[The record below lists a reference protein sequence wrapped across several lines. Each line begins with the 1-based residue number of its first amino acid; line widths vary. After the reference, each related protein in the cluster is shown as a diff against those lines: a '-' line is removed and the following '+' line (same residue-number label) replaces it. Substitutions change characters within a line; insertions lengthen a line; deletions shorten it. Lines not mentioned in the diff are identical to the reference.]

1 MQAFSRRFALAAS
14 AVLAAL
20 STLSPAADT
29 PPSGA
34 SAPSPAKVHWHH
46 PAGLVTAQSIAE
58 IQGKLADQEWA
69 RRTYAAQKAAL
80 APWLSAPSEKLRQ
93 VFPTRRGNVYHNF
106 SCPQDRCRLRFDPF
120 EPDQFK
126 CPLCGKSFSAQTD
139 AGIYAPTDRYHGT
152 MYDGW
157 ACLFYETAGAMAAA
171 MGIVGHV
178 EPAAAQECFQ
188 RGIEILLLYA
198 GTIERLPTRFDRD
211 PQFSVLLTYHREG
224 DSTVL
229 QDLAVAYELLR
240 EAMTPD
246 QRRRFEQVVLQR
258 MLKDIMLERIY
269 TYNHNN
275 LYQWH
280 RTILQTAL
288 ALEREDL
295 IDWCFGYGA
304 WTPEREPE
312 HRSVRRLLATHF
324 KPDGAYWET
333 CSGYH
338 LYPLDA
344 LCQLAVV
351 SRHLADMDSGRFP
364 RAQYDLT
371 APANPGAQ
379 VIRNA
384 LEWFMALAMPD
395 RTMPTVGD
403 SMAPRAGMDD
413 YYNTAEVGYR
423 YFDLKAV
430 GDYERFR
437 QGQRSW
443 AALLYGA
450 PEIRQHSL
458 PFTSSCLSSGWVSL
472 RHEWR
477 GNRAWVGLNA
487 LVPGGGHQHA
497 DRLSLL
503 SYSHGQLLASEKA
516 TPYNDS
522 LTRRLGTLSPSH
534 NTVTVDRTSQ
544 QKGDTL
550 AAKQVPKVALFFSG
564 PLAAFAE
571 LHADQLYPHTRLYRR
586 SVVMIEDLYA
596 DFFQVAGG
604 TNHDWVLHQAGAA
617 PRFSVPLGDGIFAPA
632 DWLAQGRP
640 MARPAKLDE
649 PWEARWHVGGVTS
662 RLTMLGAPETEVYAL
677 ETYPVDNAVITPR
690 NPPCQTLCVRRR
702 SDLPFL
708 AISDAWRD
716 QPNLLSVSIGDS
728 GSSLLLQTR
737 SNTWH
742 LCFGPGRTR
751 FADGLDLETDAA
763 FALLRNRD
771 AVLLIHGTRLDV
783 SSSAGT
789 LHVALDAPATLSA
802 ECADRIVTFET
813 AGDIHY
819 DTWGGRDH
827 YRAAPA
833 VNVAFSGSLWRVKQQ
848 RGISRDAE

>member
-1 MQAFSRRFALAAS
+1 
-14 AVLAAL
+14 
-20 STLSPAADT
+20 
-29 PPSGA
+29 
-34 SAPSPAKVHWHH
+34 
-46 PAGLVTAQSIAE
+46 
-58 IQGKLADQEWA
+58 
-69 RRTYAAQKAAL
+69 
-80 APWLSAPSEKLRQ
+80 
-93 VFPTRRGNVYHNF
+93 
-106 SCPQDRCRLRFDPF
+106 
-120 EPDQFK
+120 
-126 CPLCGKSFSAQTD
+126 
-139 AGIYAPTDRYHGT
+139 
-152 MYDGW
+152 
-157 ACLFYETAGAMAAA
+157 
-171 MGIVGHV
+171 MGVVGRV
-178 EPAAAQECFQ
+178 EPAAAEKFSQ
-188 RGIEILLLYA
+188 RGVEILLLYA
-198 GTIERLPTRFDRD
+198 DTIERLPTRFDRD

-229 QDLAVAYELLR
+229 QDLALAYELLR
-240 EAMTPD
+240 DAMTPA
-246 QRRRFEQVVLQR
+246 QRRRFEQLVLQR

-280 RTILQTAL
+280 RTILQTAV
-288 ALEREDL
+288 ALERDDL

-324 KPDGAYWET
+324 KPDGAYWEM

-351 SRHLADMDSGRFP
+351 SRHLADMDPKRFP
-364 RAQYDLT
+364 PGQYDLT
-371 APANPGAQ
+371 APSNPGGQ

-423 YFDLKAV
+423 FFELKAV
-430 GDYERFR
+430 ADYERFR

-450 PEIRQHSL
+450 PEIHQAPL
-458 PFTSSCLSSGWVSL
+458 PCTSSFLSSGWVSL
-472 RHEWR
+472 RHAWQGEQT
-477 GNRAWVGLNA
+477 WVGLNA

-497 DRLSLL
+497 DRLTLL
-503 SYSHGQLLASEKA
+503 SYMQGQLLALEKA

-522 LTRRLGTLSPSH
+522 LTRQLGTLSPSH
-534 NTVTVDRTSQ
+534 STVTIDLSSQ
-544 QKGDTL
+544 RKGDTL
-550 AAKQVPKVALFFSG
+550 AGAQVPKVALFFST

-571 LHADQLYPHTRLYRR
+571 LRADRLYQQTRLYRR

-596 DFFQVAGG
+596 DLFQVEGG
-604 TNHDWVLHQAGAA
+604 TNHDWILHHAGTA
-617 PRFSVPLGDGIFAPA
+617 PRLSVPLPQATFTPA
-632 DWLAQGRP
+632 GWLAHGTTNVRY
-640 MARPAKLDE
+640 AKLDG
-649 PWEARWHVGGVTS
+649 PWDAQWSVAGVTS
-662 RLTMLGAPETEVYAL
+662 RLTMLGAAGTEVYAL
-677 ETYPVDNAVITPR
+677 ETFPLDNAVITPR

-702 SDLPFL
+702 NDLPFL
-708 AISDAWRD
+708 AVGDAWRD
-716 QPNLLSVSIGDS
+716 QPNLLSVSAGDA

-742 LCFGPGRTR
+742 LCFGPGKTR
-751 FADGLDLETDAA
+751 FADGVSLETDAA

-771 AVLLIHGTRLDV
+771 ALLLVRGSRLDV
-783 SSSAGT
+783 ESPAGT
-789 LHVALDAPATLSA
+789 LHAMLDQPASLSA
-802 ECADRIVTFET
+802 EYANPTVTLET

-827 YRAAPA
+827 YRPAPA
-833 VNVAFSGSLWRVKQQ
+833 IKVTFAGSLWRVERQLPVTHPP
-848 RGISRDAE
+848 G